1 MGCPLPGGLTVKRFV
16 INWGGGYKIPLS
28 YLTKSDKT
36 NSFKGSAAKLYA
48 KLNILKLITA
58 DQ

>member
-16 INWGGGYKIPLS
+16 INWGGYKIPLS

-36 NSFKGSAAKLYA
+36 NRFKGSAAKLYA

>member
-1 MGCPLPGGLTVKRFV
+1 MGCPLPGGLTVKRFI
-16 INWGGGYKIPLS
+16 INWGEYKIPLS

-36 NSFKGSAAKLYA
+36 NRFKGSVAKLYA